1 MADAIL
7 AGDVG
12 GTKSHLGLY
21 RRDGHTLTLVRDE
34 LYRTPEFSSVEE
46 IAVRFLGPD
55 HGVRAACF
63 GVPGLV
69 IHGRSQATNIPWTID
84 EASIARALGGTPTR
98 LVNDLVAT
106 GYGVIHL
113 DSPDLAILQRG
124 TLDADGFNIA
134 VIAAGTGLGEAA
146 LVAQGGGRF
155 IAVASEGGHADF
167 APRGAEQI
175 ALLSHLAQ
183 EFDHVS
189 FERVCSG
196 PGLFNIY
203 RFMRQA
209 SADREPAWLTAQL
222 NGDDPPA
229 AISEAALAGR
239 DPVCVRALAMFID
252 IYAAEAANLVLKY
265 RALGGVYLGGGIA
278 PKILPALQD
287 GRFLRSFRDKGR
299 MSEVLGKIGVMVSL
313 NPAAALNG
321 AAHLAAEL
329 I

>member
-21 RRDGHTLTLVRDE
+21 RRDGHSLMLVRDE
-34 LYRTPEFSSVEE
+34 IYRTPEFNSVEE
-46 IAVRFLGPD
+46 IAVRFLGSN

-69 IHGRSQATNIPWTID
+69 IRGRSQATNIPWTMD
-84 EASIARALGGTPTR
+84 EALIARALGGTPTR
-98 LVNDLVAT
+98 IVNDLVAT

-113 DSPDLAILQRG
+113 ASSDLAVLQRG

-155 IAVASEGGHADF
+155 IAVASEGGHSDF
-167 APRGAEQI
+167 APRGPEQI
-175 ALLSHLAQ
+175 ALLSHLAR

-189 FERVCSG
+189 VERVCSG

-203 RFMRQA
+203 RFMRQTG
-209 SADREPAWLTAQL
+209 ADGEPAWLTAQL

-239 DPVCVRALAMFID
+239 DPVCVRALAMFVD

-299 MSEVLGKIGVMVSL
+299 MSEVLAKIDVKVSL
-313 NPAAALNG
+313 NPAAALSG